1 MAAYDGQYGSPGVPG
16 NGGALGVLA
25 GGFRLKDLF
34 PSAPWDIP
42 QQAPGQRPRYLKP
55 GEKLPLKDLFPRQ
68 PGSFADPSNPGIPA
82 GGVAFNELSSSPGDL
97 AGNPFGPQF
106 VIQQRGIR
114 GMTPAQLEELKQWDP
129 GSSQQLQNIYD
140 NRKPGGPSLLPL
152 AYSNGAPPM
161 GNAGVDAKALADFQK
176 ILNQDIE
183 SRYQNPS
190 IKEPRALDGFVR
202 SGLY

>member
-1 MAAYDGQYGSPGVPG
+1 MIRMYGGPVELGNAAGV
-16 NGGALGVLA
+16 A

-34 PSAPWDIP
+34 PSAPSDIP

-55 GEKLPLKDLFPRQ
+55 GEKPPLKDLFPRQ

-114 GMTPAQLEELKQWDP
+114 GMTPAQVEELKQWDP
-129 GSSQQLQNIYD
+129 QSAPAIDNIYR
-140 NRKPGGPSLLPL
+140 NIRPGGVQLPL
-152 AYSNGAPPM
+152 AYSNGRVPM
-161 GNAGVDAKALADFQK
+161 GNAGAIAMG
-176 ILNQDIE
+176 N
-183 SRYQNPS
+183 R
-190 IKEPRALDGFVR
+190 
-202 SGLY
+202 GLYAGPQYGQSLPPGYVKTVS

>member
-34 PSAPWDIP
+34 PSAPSDIP

-114 GMTPAQLEELKQWDP
+114 GMTPAQVEELKQWDP
-129 GSSQQLQNIYD
+129 QSAPAIDNIYR
-140 NRKPGGPSLLPL
+140 NIRPVQLPL
-152 AYSNGAPPM
+152 AYSNGRVPM
-161 GNAGVDAKALADFQK
+161 GNAGVDAKALADFQTF
-176 ILNQDIE
+176 LDQGME
-183 SRYQNPS
+183 SRYQNSS
-190 IKEPRALDGFVR
+190 IKQSRVPDGFVR
-202 SGLY
+202 SALY